1 MIGQIL
7 FSWKSWWWVS
17 AFALFSC
24 FIYFQSTQEKKGLIG
39 ELKARIQEMKIE
51 KEKAQE
57 LREDL
62 LLSVASQD
70 DPAWVEMVLM
80 RDLGVVPEGWLKVHF
95 KKAST
100 NLSEP

>member
-39 ELKARIQEMKIE
+39 ELKART
-51 KEKAQE
+51 QE